1 MGNSRLWG
9 AKTDSFEVALNKGRV
24 ELQQMVEHFNI
35 RWAAAA
41 LHCTARHEGLGRSRP
56 RAGRGPGGSRMVPP
70 LILHRR
76 RPPSQ
81 RAAPG
86 APKLAWL

>member
-35 RWAAAA
+35 R
-41 LHCTARHEGLGRSRP
+41 
-56 RAGRGPGGSRMVPP
+56 
-70 LILHRR
+70 
-76 RPPSQ
+76 
-81 RAAPG
+81 
-86 APKLAWL
+86 